1 MELLTP
7 GWFPSLRQA
16 GVRKIWLA
24 VSQPDPSM
32 TGELFRLGFDLWEV
46 AVPEDR
52 DSRTDLLEL
61 RPSWEAAL
69 KQAKRYEK
77 VR

>member
-1 MELLTP
+1 
-7 GWFPSLRQA
+7 
-16 GVRKIWLA
+16 
-24 VSQPDPSM
+24 M

-61 RPSWEAAL
+61 RPSWEVAL

-77 VR
+77 GPGKKK